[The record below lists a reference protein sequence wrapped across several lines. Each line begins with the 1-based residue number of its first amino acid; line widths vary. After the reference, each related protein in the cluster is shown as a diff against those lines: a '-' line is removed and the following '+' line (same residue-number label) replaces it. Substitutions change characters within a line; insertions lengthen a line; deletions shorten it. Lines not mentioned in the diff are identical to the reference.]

1 MKNQADDLTQSKSL
15 QTKQTNKTVLNVNRS
30 LNDTMSLVAVEFVF
44 AAPLSVC
51 LSSSEKSLT
60 STKFELATKC

>member
-1 MKNQADDLTQSKSL
+1 MIRVEYCFMKLTN
-15 QTKQTNKTVLNVNRS
+15 NKKARNLNRS

-44 AAPLSVC
+44 VAPLSVC

>member
-1 MKNQADDLTQSKSL
+1 MKLTN
-15 QTKQTNKTVLNVNRS
+15 NKKARNLNRS
-30 LNDTMSLVAVEFVF
+30 INDTISLVAVEFVF
-44 AAPLSVC
+44 VAPLSVC